1 MARQSSI
8 KRLPTEVRSY
18 LERLLREDRYT
29 LDELIQRLQS
39 KFPGENTPS
48 RSSLHR
54 YRTNMEEMLGRMR
67 EIDAAANVLVKE
79 FGEDAGDKAGALLAQ
94 SITTL
99 ATNAAFKAHSE
110 MDDISIEEIGKLAR
124 AAKAAMETR
133 TMSFKERQAIERAAE
148 ERLLKEQNKKLE
160 DMGRKGTL
168 SQETLAS
175 IRRDIYGIVS

>member
-29 LDELIQRLQS
+29 LDELIERLQD

-54 YRTNMEEMLGRMR
+54 YRSNMEEMLGRMR

-133 TMSFKERQAIERAAE
+133 TMSFKERQAIERAARE
-148 ERLLKEQNKKLE
+148 KLLREQNENL
-160 DMGRKGTL
+160 
-168 SQETLAS
+168 QEAAKAQGMDEEQVRFWREKVL
-175 IRRDIYGIVS
+175 GIN